1 VGVEIETVAGGR
13 ALHEFVMLPWQV
25 YRDDRNWVPPL
36 IRDMKKMLL
45 HHPFHQHAEVEY
57 YLARRDRRP
66 VGRVAF
72 ILNHLHNETHA
83 EKTAFFGFFEALD
96 DAEAEDALFLYVQE
110 RARRAGMAT
119 LRGPANFSSNEEW
132 ALLVD
137 GFDSPPAI
145 MMTYNPPRYA
155 ATLERCGFRKAKDVL
170 AYYLDNPE
178 PPERI
183 VQAAEKMAARK
194 GVVVRGIDKRRLA
207 DEIGKVKYVYN
218 KAWEKN
224 WGFVPMTEAELE
236 HMADELKVGLKSEL
250 ALLAERDGE
259 PVGFALAL
267 PDYNA
272 ALRHANGRLF
282 PFGLFK
288 ILWHMRKIR
297 KLRVLT
303 LGLIPEMRR
312 TGIEQLFFLR
322 LFEGGRKLGIN
333 QGEFSWV
340 LEDNLPMRQGLEKFG
355 CRVYKTYRIY
365 EKAIV

>member
-1 VGVEIETVAGGR
+1 VGIEIETVAGGR

-25 YRDDRNWVPPL
+25 YHGDPNWVPPL
-36 IRDMKKMLL
+36 IRDVKKMLTD
-45 HHPFHQHAEVEY
+45 HPFLEHADVEY
-57 YLARRDRRP
+57 YLARRDGRP
-66 VGRVAF
+66 VGRIAY
-72 ILNHLHNETHA
+72 ILNKLHNEVH
-83 EKTAFFGFFEALD
+83 EERTAFFGFFETLPD
-96 DAEAEDALFLYVQE
+96 EEAEDALFLHAQE
-110 RARRAGMAT
+110 RARRGGMT
-119 LRGPANFSSNEEW
+119 VLRGPANFSSNEEW

-145 MMTYNPPRYA
+145 MMTYNPRRYV
-155 ATLERCGFRKAKDVL
+155 TTMERCGFRKAKDLV

-194 GVVVRGIDKRRLA
+194 GVAVRGIDKRRLP
-207 DEIGKVKYVYN
+207 EEVKKVKYVYN

-224 WGFVPMTEAELE
+224 WGFVPMTDAELD
-236 HMADELKVGLKSEL
+236 HMASELKAGLKSEL

-272 ALRHANGRLF
+272 AVRHANGRLF
-282 PFGLFK
+282 PIGLIK
-288 ILWHMRKIR
+288 ILWHVRRIR

-322 LFEGGRKLGIN
+322 LFEGGRKLGID

-340 LEDNLPMRQGLEKFG
+340 LEDNLAMRQGLEKFG